1 MTMISQVPVLAFFD
15 PEKEVTVQCDAS
27 QSGLGAVLMQ
37 EGKPVHYISRA
48 MTSAEKN
55 YAQVEKELLAIVFAC
70 ERFDQYVY
78 GRSISIES
86 DHKSLEQIWSKP
98 FHEIPKQLQR
108 MCLRLQKYYVKIT
121 YRKGSQLV
129 IADALSC
136 SYLTNEQADCSTEDG
151 DKFCAM
157 LEEISLVAD
166 LPISN
171 ERIGEIRCATVA
183 DPVLQKVREYVEKGW
198 STSGYICH
206 LVLFLTIPFKVK
218 STFSFF

>member
-1 MTMISQVPVLAFFD
+1 
-15 PEKEVTVQCDAS
+15 
-27 QSGLGAVLMQ
+27 
-37 EGKPVHYISRA
+37 
-48 MTSAEKN
+48 
-55 YAQVEKELLAIVFAC
+55 
-70 ERFDQYVY
+70 
-78 GRSISIES
+78 
-86 DHKSLEQIWSKP
+86 
-98 FHEIPKQLQR
+98 

-206 LVLFLTIPFKVK
+206 LVLFLIIPFKVK